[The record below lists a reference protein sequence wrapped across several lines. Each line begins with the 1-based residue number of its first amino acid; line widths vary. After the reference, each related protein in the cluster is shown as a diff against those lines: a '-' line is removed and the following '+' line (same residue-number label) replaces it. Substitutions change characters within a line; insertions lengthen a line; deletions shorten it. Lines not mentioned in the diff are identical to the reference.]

1 MLVLVLVLSA
11 EVFSATQEAL
21 ILFNGGGPQD
31 AAMTAGVYAYLTA
44 FRLGDMRWGYA
55 AAINLSLGMLHMLMA
70 AIVFRLL
77 NTERVHT

>member
-1 MLVLVLVLSA
+1 
-11 EVFSATQEAL
+11 
-21 ILFNGGGPQD
+21 
-31 AAMTAGVYAYLTA
+31 MTAGVYAYLTA